1 MDRKEVFRQVLIKLM
16 ENGLLNEFI
25 SIVFDYDLE
34 ENDFIYAQYKLV
46 NKEIVLEIFDN
57 NKVNRFNVYVF
68 VENSKDKYI
77 EKNNDENTSITYLY
91 LDNCYKKY
99 KEEKNVSNIIKL
111 ASVFR
116 VKSEQEFKELING
129 IFNKDIEKIIYNEI
143 KKN

>member
-1 MDRKEVFRQVLIKLM
+1 MDKKEIFRQVLIKLM

>member
-1 MDRKEVFRQVLIKLM
+1 MDKKEIFRQVLIKLM

-77 EKNNDENTSITYLY
+77 DKNNDENTSITYLY

-99 KEEKNVSNIIKL
+99 KDKKNVSNIIKL

-129 IFNKDIEKIIYNEI
+129 IFNKDIE
-143 KKN
+143 

>member
-1 MDRKEVFRQVLIKLM
+1 MDRKEVFRQVLIRLM
-16 ENGLLNEFI
+16 EKGLLNDFI
-25 SIVFDYDLE
+25 SIVFDYNLE

-99 KEEKNVSNIIKL
+99 KDKKNVSNIIKL
-111 ASVFR
+111 ASAFR

>member
-25 SIVFDYDLE
+25 SIVFDYNLE